1 MSGVINHSVWWLHLP
16 IPNQDFGQ
24 VASTYDCVDLRS
36 FKVEAFALSISHE
49 AMAPELSW
57 QSYGPNFVTGAWAAE
72 FSGGVELRPWD
83 AAAAESRGP
92 LAGIC
97 VEGQPLR
104 GWQRGCGRGC
114 RVGGAGRRPLGRGG
128 HWGEDIADQDHREP
142 HAEAAVFRVEVCR
155 SRCCRCQGLAVLC
168 LRK

>member
-1 MSGVINHSVWWLHLP
+1 MSGVSNHSVWWLHVPL
-16 IPNQDFGQ
+16 NQEFGQ
-24 VASTYDCVDLRS
+24 VASTYDCVLIFAASKSKLSPSASLTKPWPRS
-36 FKVEAFALSISHE
+36 SHGSR
-49 AMAPELSW
+49 M
-57 QSYGPNFVTGAWAAE
+57 GPTSSGAWAAE
-72 FSGGVELRPWD
+72 FSGGVELRPWG

-104 GWQRGCGRGC
+104 GWQRGCGRGR
-114 RVGGAGRRPLGRGG
+114 RVGGAARRPLGRGG

-142 HAEAAVFRVEVCR
+142 HPEAAVFRVEVCR